1 MTRLA
6 FMRTTRRIIDSV
18 KEAEAM
24 GFKVMAAPNITIIKG
39 GDGEYA
45 KVSEAASSGKPVL
58 FMTSTAVEE
67 CSDHFKGGFRGMFRG
82 PVYASGS
89 AAECLRRK
97 GIEPSAAGGDGAL
110 MIGDE
115 TDLSGMEGGDKAMV
129 YRSAPAG
136 IGNPLLHI
144 MIAIKRGELDW
155 IAMTSPESVGYLYGF
170 MDEKYG
176 EDDSRAYMD
185 GNVRI
190 AAVDSRTAEALR
202 EFGREPDLISPVPTF
217 SGILEAISK
226 EGE

>member
-6 FMRTTRRIIDSV
+6 FMRTTRRIVDSV

-24 GFKVMAAPNITIIKG
+24 GFSVMAAPSITIVKG
-39 GDGEYA
+39 GDGEYV
-45 KVSEAASSGKPVL
+45 KVSEAASAGRPIV

-67 CSDHFKGGFRGMFRG
+67 CFDHFKGGFRTMFKG

-97 GIEPSAAGGDGAL
+97 GIESSAGGDGGAL
-110 MIGDE
+110 MVGDE
-115 TDLSGMEGGDKAMV
+115 AKLSEVSDGNKAMV
-129 YRSAPAG
+129 YRSSPAG

-155 IAMTSPESVGYLYGF
+155 LAMTSPEAVRFLYGF

-185 GNVRI
+185 DNVKI
-190 AAVDSRTAEALR
+190 AAVDSLTAEALKG
-202 EFGREPDLISPVPTF
+202 FGREPDLVSPVPTF
-217 SGILEAISK
+217 SGLLEAIKK
-226 EGE
+226 EG